1 MDRIKLYVFLL
12 FFGICFNGFSQDDY
26 SYKRKINVNKDS
38 LKWSSIELPEEI
50 YDRIQPNLSDIR
62 IYEFKDNDTIEAP
75 YLHNLEEFSGISIE
89 SKSKLI
95 NQVKTEEGYYF
106 TFEKLNNQADVSS
119 IRLNFSNDN
128 FDWNVDLQGSHNQNE
143 WFTILEDY
151 RILSIKNNQTD
162 YRFENLAFNDTN
174 YKYYKIF
181 IKTNDKPSLLYGV
194 LNYKSG
200 GRKDFKS
207 HIIKDFSVETDKK
220 SKSTIIEF
228 STKTKLPVYYI
239 NILVDTNEDFHRP
252 IKIDYV
258 RDSTK
263 TEKGWVKNYGF
274 LHSGII
280 SSSNIL
286 SSEKKSFDN
295 QVIAKN
301 FRITI
306 ENSDNQPLDIKY
318 VELQSLIH
326 ALYFKPKPDVN
337 YAIYYGNDNARLP
350 QYDLEKFRS
359 QIVNEPKSTVSLS
372 EEMVVPKIEKV
383 QQKPLF
389 ESKLWLWGIMILII
403 IILGYFSFKML
414 SKKE

>member
-1 MDRIKLYVFLL
+1 L
-12 FFGICFNGFSQDDY
+12 
-26 SYKRKINVNKDS
+26 
-38 LKWSSIELPEEI
+38 
-50 YDRIQPNLSDIR
+50 
-62 IYEFKDNDTIEAP
+62 
-75 YLHNLEEFSGISIE
+75 
-89 SKSKLI
+89 
-95 NQVKTEEGYYF
+95 
-106 TFEKLNNQADVSS
+106 
-119 IRLNFSNDN
+119 
-128 FDWNVDLQGSHNQNE
+128 
-143 WFTILEDY
+143 
-151 RILSIKNNQTD
+151 
-162 YRFENLAFNDTN
+162 
-174 YKYYKIF
+174 
-181 IKTNDKPSLLYGV
+181 
-194 LNYKSG
+194 
-200 GRKDFKS
+200 
-207 HIIKDFSVETDKK
+207 
-220 SKSTIIEF
+220 
-228 STKTKLPVYYI
+228 
-239 NILVDTNEDFHRP
+239 
-252 IKIDYV
+252 
-258 RDSTK
+258 
-263 TEKGWVKNYGF
+263 
-274 LHSGII
+274 GII

>member
-1 MDRIKLYVFLL
+1 
-12 FFGICFNGFSQDDY
+12 
-26 SYKRKINVNKDS
+26 
-38 LKWSSIELPEEI
+38 
-50 YDRIQPNLSDIR
+50 
-62 IYEFKDNDTIEAP
+62 
-75 YLHNLEEFSGISIE
+75 
-89 SKSKLI
+89 
-95 NQVKTEEGYYF
+95 
-106 TFEKLNNQADVSS
+106 
-119 IRLNFSNDN
+119 
-128 FDWNVDLQGSHNQNE
+128 QGSHNQNE
-143 WFTILEDY
+143 WSTILEDY

-326 ALYFKPKPDVN
+326 ALYFKP
-337 YAIYYGNDNARLP
+337 
-350 QYDLEKFRS
+350 
-359 QIVNEPKSTVSLS
+359 
-372 EEMVVPKIEKV
+372 
-383 QQKPLF
+383 
-389 ESKLWLWGIMILII
+389 
-403 IILGYFSFKML
+403 
-414 SKKE
+414 